1 MLIIIK
7 VFNKFLKVNMKA
19 GFNKENDLPTSKND
33 FTSPERKQ
41 VQKVL
46 RFDQEHTPDRP
57 IHRKIPSLVTKDC
70 KNGLRSKHRGKKSM
84 DIERRS
90 HDFRNSPLCST
101 VEMKSSV
108 ASTDVRGLSVF
119 SSEVESRKENFQDK
133 SQVNQSISEKLAC
146 ESFCFKCQKYVYTK
160 VSFSK
165 NSE

>member
-1 MLIIIK
+1 
-7 VFNKFLKVNMKA
+7 MKA
-19 GFNKENDLPTSKND
+19 GFNKENDIPTSKND
-33 FTSPERKQ
+33 FTSPERKP

-46 RFDQEHTPDRP
+46 RFEQEHTPDRP
-57 IHRKIPSLVTKDC
+57 IHRKIPSLVTKDYR
-70 KNGLRSKHRGKKSM
+70 NGLRNKHRGKKSM

-101 VEMKSSV
+101 IEIKSSL

-119 SSEVESRKENFQDK
+119 SSEIEYKKENLDQ
-133 SQVNQSISEKLAC
+133 SPTNQSISEKLAC
-146 ESFCFKCQKYVYTK
+146 ESFCSKCQKYVYTK

>member
-1 MLIIIK
+1 
-7 VFNKFLKVNMKA
+7 MKA
-19 GFNKENDLPTSKND
+19 GLNKENETQTSKTD
-33 FTSPERKQ
+33 FTSPQRNQ

-46 RFDQEHTPDRP
+46 KFDQQHTPDRP
-57 IHRKIPSLVTKDC
+57 IHRKIPSLVTKDY
-70 KNGLRSKHRGKKSM
+70 KNSLRSKHRNKKSM

-101 VEMKSSV
+101 VEIKSSL

-119 SSEVESRKENFQDK
+119 SSEIEYKKENLDQ
-133 SQVNQSISEKLAC
+133 SPTNQSISEKLAC
-146 ESFCFKCQKYVYTK
+146 ESFCSKCQKYVYTK